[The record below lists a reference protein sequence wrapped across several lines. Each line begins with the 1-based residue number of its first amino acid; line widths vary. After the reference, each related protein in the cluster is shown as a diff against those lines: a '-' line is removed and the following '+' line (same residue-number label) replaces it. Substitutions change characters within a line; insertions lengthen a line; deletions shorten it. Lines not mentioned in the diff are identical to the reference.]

1 MAEDIS
7 RKELHNIINRAIA
20 KCGSYGSYSLTSE
33 INIYCERYK
42 YRQTANPQ
50 LNIFEE
56 TVAQPQEMLEAK
68 SFCED
73 LDEYKKSIDLDAK
86 EETLPESF
94 CRRIYQ
100 RLAAYE
106 PYIFP
111 ENQEVYNRLRKNI
124 EGELPE
130 NKEKMMIEAY
140 LLDIEKIERVQK
152 EYAKE
157 KRKNKKA
164 SKEYLEKLTLKFFKD
179 IQQDEMLKECK
190 ASPEKMSLF
199 EKSVNLV
206 KDLPLWSLGRIAR
219 YELKVN
225 IYNQIQQIAEA
236 LGDKY
241 KPNAITAQN
250 EAIRF
255 QNAIQKT
262 INIIS
267 NPIPRE
273 TKHTT
278 ISTEAINK
286 IAQEE
291 WLYK

>member
-42 YRQTANPQ
+42 YRQAANPQ

-56 TVAQPQEMLEAK
+56 PVALPQEMLEAK

-86 EETLPESF
+86 EELLPESF
-94 CRRIYQ
+94 CRRICQ

-124 EGELPE
+124 ESELPE
-130 NKEKMMIEAY
+130 NKEKITIDTY
-140 LLDIEKIERVQK
+140 LLDIAKIKQAQK

-157 KRKNKKA
+157 YRKNKKT

-179 IQQDEMLKECK
+179 IQQDDMLKESK

-199 EKSVNLV
+199 EQSVNLV
-206 KDLPLWSLGRIAR
+206 NDLPSWRFGRIAK

-225 IYNQIQQIAEA
+225 IYNQIQQIAAA

-241 KPNAITAQN
+241 KPKAIKAQS

-267 NPIPRE
+267 DPIPRE

-278 ISTEAINK
+278 VSTETINK
-286 IAQEE
+286 IAKEE